1 MLNMMETQECNN
13 EKASGLKLQL
23 GLIFSTE
30 KKKTTQE
37 TQKQKLHSLDFN

>member
-23 GLIFSTE
+23 VLIFSTE
-30 KKKTTQE
+30 KKTTQE
-37 TQKQKLHSLDFN
+37 TQKQKLHV